1 MQCMRALNV
10 HQILAIDQG
19 NFLLLFLLL
28 FQSNP
33 PVTILTL
40 TCVFSISSAACWISS
55 VTLLDEI
62 RWILKGDNS
71 DDTSGYHN
79 GVYIWT
85 KTLILIELYQI
96 KRLVLDIVGNSDVL
110 YNINKIP

>member
-19 NFLLLFLLL
+19 NCLLLFLLL
-28 FQSNP
+28 FQSIP
-33 PVTILTL
+33 PVTIPTL

-110 YNINKIP
+110 YNINKIH